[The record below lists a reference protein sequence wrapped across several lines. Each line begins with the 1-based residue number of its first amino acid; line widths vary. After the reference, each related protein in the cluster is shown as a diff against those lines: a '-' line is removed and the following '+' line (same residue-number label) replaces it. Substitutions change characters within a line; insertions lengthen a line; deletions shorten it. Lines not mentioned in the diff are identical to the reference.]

1 MENMDKTCPDLIQ
14 VLGSITPISADFQQR
29 INDQLLH
36 ESFPANKLLLRP
48 GETARRIYFIKKGM
62 VRAYSIDQNG
72 REITS
77 WLMGPGELIISVHS
91 FFSQRPGQEY
101 IHVLQPAELQSLTW
115 NQLNAYYADYPE
127 GNLIGRLLTQRYY
140 ILSEERS
147 ILFRTTSPLERYHIL
162 LDQHP
167 KIEQQTTQSNI
178 ASYLGITRETLSRL
192 KSSLVRKPLT
202 SNH

>member
-1 MENMDKTCPDLIQ
+1 
-14 VLGSITPISADFQQR
+14 
-29 INDQLLH
+29 
-36 ESFPANKLLLRP
+36 
-48 GETARRIYFIKKGM
+48 M

-77 WLMGPGELIISVHS
+77 WIMGPGELIISVHS
-91 FFSQRPGQEY
+91 FFTQKPAQEY
-101 IHVLQPAELQSLTW
+101 IEILQSAELQSLTW
-115 NQLNAYYADYPE
+115 NQLNSYYADFPE
-127 GNLIGRLLTQRYY
+127 GNLIGRILTQKYY

-147 ILFRTTSPLERYHIL
+147 ILIRTTSPLERYHIL
-162 LDQHP
+162 LAQYP

-192 KSSLVRKPLT
+192 KSSLVRKPVT